1 MYTCLNSH
9 LLDSLNNIHMTVVPM
24 CEAFLLFFTL
34 KLVIGLQDSKKM
46 TKREIGSLK
55 LKAS

>member
-1 MYTCLNSH
+1 
-9 LLDSLNNIHMTVVPM
+9 MTVVPM

-34 KLVIGLQDSKKM
+34 KWVIGLQDSKKM